1 LERFGFILITAGIL
15 SFIFAFIVMGAL
27 PIAMYAEE
35 PIAEV
40 SDLAK
45 EIPYEFYMLAETDFP
60 EQFEKHFG
68 EANSETFG
76 EALALGHKAY
86 VAEACWH
93 CHSQYIR
100 PVSNEDIRW
109 GRVSYPGEYNNR
121 LQMPVLF
128 GTRRVG
134 PDLIRSNGRHGN
146 DWHAAHFFR
155 PKNVVPDSVMP
166 EYPWFFDEEG
176 MPNKKGLALITY
188 VQWLGSW
195 EQKAIRADAAKAAG
209 VATAAAATEAK

>member
-1 LERFGFILITAGIL
+1 MERFGFILITAGIL
-15 SFIFAFIVMGAL
+15 SFIFAFIIMGAL

-35 PIAEV
+35 PIKEV
-40 SDLAK
+40 EDLAR
-45 EIPYEFYMLAETDFP
+45 EIPYEFVRLERDFP
-60 EQFEKHFG
+60 GPFQKHFG
-68 EANSETFG
+68 KVSSESFA
-76 EALALGHKAY
+76 EALALGHKVY

-128 GTRRVG
+128 GTRRIG

-155 PKNVVPDSVMP
+155 PKNVVPTSVMP
-166 EYPWFFDEEG
+166 EYPWFFDEDRQ
-176 MPNKKGLALITY
+176 PNKKGLAIITY

-195 EQKAIRADAAKAAG
+195 EQKAILAEQAKRAAG
-209 VATAAAATEAK
+209 EAAPAEEPMP